1 MQFIKILKPFYRKFF
16 PDLVKYLRK
25 ELFNCDTVL
34 DLGCG
39 YNSPIQHLNVPFSVG
54 VEKFEPYLKESKEKG
69 IHNQYIKADI
79 TKIEF
84 RPKSFDAVLCI
95 EVLEHLTKEAGYQL
109 IKKMEKWAKKKI
121 IVTTPNGYLWQD
133 GYDNNPLQEHK
144 SDWSV
149 KELEKLGFKVSG
161 INGWKK
167 LKGYKGT
174 IKYKPTLF
182 WTIISDLTQKITYHF
197 PNLAFQLFAVK
208 QIRKIKNE
216 LSKSFNNN
224 S

>member
-95 EVLEHLTKEAGYQL
+95 EVLEHLTKEEGYEL
-109 IKKMEKWAKKKI
+109 IKKMETWARKKI
-121 IVTTPNGYLWQD
+121 IITTPNGYIYQD
-133 GYDNNPLQEHK
+133 EYDNNPFQEHK
-144 SDWSV
+144 SGWTV
-149 KELEKLGFKVSG
+149 EELKNLGFKIYG

-167 LKGYKGT
+167 LRGYKGI
-174 IKYKPTLF
+174 IKYKPIFL
-182 WTIISDLTQKITYHF
+182 WNKISDLTQKVTYYF
-197 PNLAFQLFAVK
+197 PNLAFQLLA
-208 QIRKIKNE
+208 IK
-216 LSKSFNNN
+216 KFKK
-224 S
+224 